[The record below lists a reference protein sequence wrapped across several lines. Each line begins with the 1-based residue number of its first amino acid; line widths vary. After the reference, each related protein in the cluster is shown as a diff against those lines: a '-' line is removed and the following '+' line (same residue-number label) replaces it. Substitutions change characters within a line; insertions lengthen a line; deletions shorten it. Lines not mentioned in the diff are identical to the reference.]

1 MKRWERYTNLNE
13 KLRKKGDN
21 RIFIDKS
28 RGNGEDRVSREK
40 LNGKG
45 RNIITRM
52 KNRVERQKMEFNL
65 SA

>member
-1 MKRWERYTNLNE
+1 MKRWERSTNLNE

-40 LNGKG
+40 LNGKE

>member
-1 MKRWERYTNLNE
+1 MKRWERFTNLNE

-40 LNGKG
+40 LNGKE